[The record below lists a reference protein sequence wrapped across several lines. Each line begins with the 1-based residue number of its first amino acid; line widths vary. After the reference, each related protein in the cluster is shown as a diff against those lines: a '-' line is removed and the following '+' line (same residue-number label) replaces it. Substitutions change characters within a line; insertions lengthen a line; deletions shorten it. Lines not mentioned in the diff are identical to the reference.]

1 MNARVPK
8 SAYAKII
15 AASAMIDFARALPG
29 SGRRIATKCFCT
41 GDIGQPLLMERA
53 E

>member
-29 SGRRIATKCFCT
+29 SGDALQRNAFAPGTSVSRF
-41 GDIGQPLLMERA
+41 
-53 E
+53 